1 MAVHEPDTDINT
13 VKQDKSNLAQW
24 PALVHRYTPEKP
36 GTEAKDFKDAKPEA
50 YAHKRVESAEEH
62 KAAMQK
68 GWYATPQKAVE
79 AATKKPA
86 PVTVQDADP
95 LADVD
100 ATDDSGAPVKARKA

>member
-24 PALVHRYTPEKP
+24 PALVHRYDA
-36 GTEAKDFKDAKPEA
+36 AKDV
-50 YAHKRVESAEEH
+50 YAHKRVESVEEH
-62 KAAMQK
+62 KAAIEK

-86 PVTVQDADP
+86 PMTVQDADP